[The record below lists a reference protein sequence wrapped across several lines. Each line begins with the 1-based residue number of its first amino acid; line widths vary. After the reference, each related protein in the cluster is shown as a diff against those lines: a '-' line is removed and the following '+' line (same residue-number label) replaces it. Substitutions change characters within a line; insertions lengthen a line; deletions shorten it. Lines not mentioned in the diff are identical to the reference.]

1 MEKLADEI
9 DSIRLTVTNYLTLV
23 VTLAQVVETSVTT
36 ADNSP
41 SQDFTQPDD
50 HTTQLKLLSVI
61 GSFR

>member
-1 MEKLADEI
+1 MEKLTDEI
-9 DSIRLTVTNYLTLV
+9 DLIRLTVTNYLTLV

>member
-1 MEKLADEI
+1 MEKLTDEI
-9 DSIRLTVTNYLTLV
+9 DSIRLTVTNYFTLV

-41 SQDFTQPDD
+41 SQDFTHPDD

>member
-1 MEKLADEI
+1 MEKLTDEI
-9 DSIRLTVTNYLTLV
+9 YFIRLTVTNYLTLV
-23 VTLAQVVETSVTT
+23 VTLAQVVETSGTT